1 MPSLEAPQLKPLLG
15 NLEYS
20 FLADTPPK
28 IITSAQEDKLTIGW
42 TLTDLKE
49 ANLSVCMHY
58 KAEAK
63 PHRNMQRIVN
73 LNMRKVSKE
82 PIEPKTTN
90 ETDKLKQNNLIH
102 KLSLT
107 LKHIE
112 EQDLTSHKMFQ
123 GNIRKFKPT
132 IKGSSYF
139 PT

>member
-1 MPSLEAPQLKPLLG
+1 M
-15 NLEYS
+15 
-20 FLADTPPK
+20 
-28 IITSAQEDKLTIGW
+28 TIGW
-42 TLTDLKE
+42 TLTDLKG

-58 KAEAK
+58 KTEAK
-63 PHRNMQRIVN
+63 PHRNMQWTVN
-73 LNMRKVSKE
+73 MNMREVRKE
-82 PIEPKTTN
+82 PVEPQTTY
-90 ETDKLKQNNLIH
+90 ETDKPKQNDMIH

-112 EQDLTSHKMFQ
+112 EQDFTSHKMFQ